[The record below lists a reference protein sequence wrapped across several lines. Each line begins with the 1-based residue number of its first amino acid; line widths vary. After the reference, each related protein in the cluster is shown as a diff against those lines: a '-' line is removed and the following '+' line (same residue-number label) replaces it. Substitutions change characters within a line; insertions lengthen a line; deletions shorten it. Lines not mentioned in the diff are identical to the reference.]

1 MSKKYFSHISSDNWR
16 AQNKLHEAVKQ
27 IAHEMN
33 HIIIDNDY
41 PETSMQQFHETIASR
56 INDANNQYSRCKP
69 VKLSIWNIKFGPHSN
84 HKDEE
89 DSIHVNVSGIFQMLI
104 IPVKSWASLPKNL

>member
-1 MSKKYFSHISSDNWR
+1 MSKKYFSHISSDHWK

-41 PETSMQQFHETIASR
+41 PETSMQQFQETIATR
-56 INDANNQYSRCKP
+56 IDDANNKYPRCKP
-69 VKLSIWNIKFGPHSN
+69 VNLSIWSPRIGVHSGCN
-84 HKDEE
+84 DEE
-89 DSIHVNVSGIFQMLI
+89 DSLQVNVSGVFHMLL
-104 IPVKSWASLPKNL
+104 IPVKS